1 MNRINVSDKYTRF
14 VDGLNSLVAKYYEIE
29 AEEQF
34 LKNDAQDI
42 IDEINFLKNY
52 PILDPSCRKAFR
64 ETNRI
69 VALEEEHKKILW
81 QLEQLEVEKA
91 AIKDCY
97 LEQSELVSIAKS
109 KLPNYGFSDEDIEE
123 MATVK
128 RIRKIE
134 N

>member
-14 VDGLNSLVAKYYEIE
+14 VDGLNSLVAKYHEIE
-29 AEEQF
+29 AEEIF
-34 LKNDAQDI
+34 LKKDAQNTL
-42 IDEINFLKNY
+42 DEINFLKNY
-52 PILDPSCRKAFR
+52 PLLNPSCRQKFR
-64 ETNRI
+64 DKSRI

-81 QLEQLEVEKA
+81 QLEQLEVEKV

-97 LEQSELVSIAKS
+97 LEQSELVSIAKN
-109 KLPNYGFSDEDIEE
+109 KLPNYGFSDEEIEE
-123 MATVK
+123 MATIK